1 MNKLIGCGFSILLS
15 LSVNALAQDLSEA
28 PATSVPKTE
37 MPRSL
42 ETQAKKEK
50 YTDWVLNCAEGNC
63 IIHQYILDDQ
73 KRVISSVSLHRKNGK
88 VLVTYT
94 VPLMTNLR
102 RGAEVKINRYDQK
115 MIYNKKYQYSFC
127 SRIGC
132 MITYQEDS
140 ALIEAMKKGR
150 TFNLSFSTLE
160 GKVIRSVHSLFGFGD
175 AYIAFLE
182 KTKNQ

>member
-1 MNKLIGCGFSILLS
+1 MYKLMGCGLSILLG
-15 LSVNALAQDLSEA
+15 LSANLLAQD
-28 PATSVPKTE
+28 SVQTPSPSVTE
-37 MPRSL
+37 MPRSVDVP
-42 ETQAKKEK
+42 AKKEK
-50 YTDWVLNCAEGNC
+50 YTDWVLNCSEGNC
-63 IIHQYILDDQ
+63 IIHQYILDEQ

-102 RGAEVKINRYDQK
+102 RGAEVNINRYDQK
-115 MIYNKKYQYSFC
+115 VIYNKKYQYSFC